1 MAKIKSIKKEELKDL
16 QDNIS
21 KANKIQMQIGGIEAG
36 KLELLEVLKKTTED
50 LKVIQ
55 EALTTAYG
63 DVNIDLQTGE
73 ISDEKA
79 VAANKKN

>member
-50 LKVIQ
+50 
-55 EALTTAYG
+55 ALER
-63 DVNIDLQTGE
+63 L
-73 ISDEKA
+73 
-79 VAANKKN
+79 

>member
-21 KANKIQMQIGGIEAG
+21 KANKIQMQIGGIEAC